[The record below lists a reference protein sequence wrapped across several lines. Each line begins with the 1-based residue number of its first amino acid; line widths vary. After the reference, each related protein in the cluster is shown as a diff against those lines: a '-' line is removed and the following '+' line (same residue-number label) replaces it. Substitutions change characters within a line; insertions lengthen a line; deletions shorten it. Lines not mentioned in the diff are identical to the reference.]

1 MQITQAKV
9 LQDNFKAGLQI
20 CGEEDGELQWIGTDK
35 DWKMAHEEEIE
46 NEVNEMLYEKQGD
59 LEDLARDNFLDK

>member
-1 MQITQAKV
+1 MKITTAKV

-35 DWKMAHEEEIE
+35 QWENATEEEKSNELKLIE
-46 NEVNEMLYEKQGD
+46 MQGD
-59 LEDLARDNFLDK
+59 LEDMKNDEILNR